1 MSLKRLISQIEEDA
15 EEKATQIIEET
26 RKEAEE
32 IIALAIK
39 EGERKAEGIKRGGEK
54 SVERIREKTLAATRR
69 KARALKIQSKE
80 EVIQECFE
88 KAKECLKKMKGK
100 EYEKIVSH
108 LMEEGKKTLGGCI
121 VIPSRNEDKKIAS
134 RLGLETQGST
144 AASGGII
151 MKSKDGSKELNYTF
165 DVLLEMHK
173 EKLRIII
180 AGVLFKEKEEKE

>member
-1 MSLKRLISQIEEDA
+1 MSLEQLISQIEEDA
-15 EEKATQIIEET
+15 DKKAAEIIEKA

-32 IIALAIK
+32 IIASAKKEAKKKAEEIK
-39 EGERKAEGIKRGGEK
+39 REGEKA
-54 SVERIREKTLAATRR
+54 VERVREKILAATRR
-69 KARALKIQSKE
+69 ETRALKIQSKE
-80 EVIQECFE
+80 KVIQECFE
-88 KAKECLKKMKGK
+88 NARECLKKMKGK
-100 EYEKIVSH
+100 EYERIVSH

-144 AASGGII
+144 TASGGII

-165 DVLLEMHK
+165 DALLEMHK
-173 EKLRIII
+173 EKLRIVI